1 MDGSRARAVLGVP
14 EHATADDVRRAF
26 RQRCFVTHPD
36 HGGDARAFAETLT
49 AFRTLEHAAPVIVA
63 AAASARP
70 RRRFDAYDSPPRP
83 APTRSFADIL
93 RSACARVAS
102 V

>member
-36 HGGDARAFAETLT
+36 HGGDAHAFAETLR
-49 AFRTLEHAAPVIVA
+49 AFRALEHTPPRT
-63 AAASARP
+63 ARTARS
-70 RRRFDAYDSPPRP
+70 RRRFDSYDSPPRP
-83 APTRSFADIL
+83 APVRTFADIL
-93 RSACARVAS
+93 HAATARLTS